1 MSPLNDN
8 NSDNVSVCESVK
20 SEISDIGQ
28 LDGNLSIASIQ
39 AKIDKITAALSLPT
53 VATYN
58 CRSLFP
64 KIESLKTD
72 LLERKIDCGF
82 LVEIWE
88 QKQNAEQK
96 FEIEKMLELNGLQY
110 ISNPR
115 PPNKKGVS
123 YGGAAIVVNL
133 KKFSCEKLKIIIPG
147 NLEVVWGLLR
157 PKNPSAKF
165 KKIVVCSF
173 YSPPNKNRNTK
184 LADHIVT
191 TLHMLSTKYPECG
204 IILGADK
211 NNMDIRPILSCGLRL
226 RQVVGLS
233 TRQGAI
239 LDIIIMNLSGLYK
252 SPVVVPPLQPDDP
265 TKAKPSDHSVPVCVP
280 HTDRY
285 KPAERSYKTITYRP
299 LPDSSVRKFGAWIVT
314 EDWASVSDQMSP
326 SEQVVMFESL
336 VNQKL
341 NYFCPQKEMKLSS
354 QDKVFITSELKKI
367 KRQKMREYEKRGK
380 TDKYKKLSNLFN
392 TKYKTE
398 AQKFLEKNIAQL
410 RDSKPG
416 QAYNVLKRIGA
427 QPGDCIDGNVFTL
440 PNHESENLSAEQ
452 SAERIAQ
459 HFALI
464 SQEFPPLDVQSLP
477 ACVQIKL

>member
-1 MSPLNDN
+1 MSPLNDY

-20 SEISDIGQ
+20 SEISGIGQ

-133 KKFSCEKLKIIIPG
+133 EKFSCEKLKISIPG

-233 TRQGAI
+233 TRQG
-239 LDIIIMNLSGLYK
+239 
-252 SPVVVPPLQPDDP
+252 
-265 TKAKPSDHSVPVCVP
+265 
-280 HTDRY
+280 R
-285 KPAERSYKTITYRP
+285 
-299 LPDSSVRKFGAWIVT
+299 
-314 EDWASVSDQMSP
+314 
-326 SEQVVMFESL
+326 
-336 VNQKL
+336 
-341 NYFCPQKEMKLSS
+341 
-354 QDKVFITSELKKI
+354 
-367 KRQKMREYEKRGK
+367 
-380 TDKYKKLSNLFN
+380 
-392 TKYKTE
+392 
-398 AQKFLEKNIAQL
+398 FL
-410 RDSKPG
+410 
-416 QAYNVLKRIGA
+416 
-427 QPGDCIDGNVFTL
+427 T
-440 PNHESENLSAEQ
+440 
-452 SAERIAQ
+452 
-459 HFALI
+459 
-464 SQEFPPLDVQSLP
+464 
-477 ACVQIKL
+477 